1 MNFEVQNSSLWEQT
15 LFLSFCEQQALL
27 QLILGGGFFLGDRYF
42 SHMHILIV
50 TQLNTQGDPLQIS
63 RVLFLCISLLFVSV
77 LWTLPSLVPWSPE
90 TQYYLLNSW
99 SSLCSTSQGS
109 LFFVLWYPMSSKL
122 LFYIFYPFLIVRD
135 GRVNP
140 VPILLSL
147 LEAEMSLVFRHLP
160 LQ

>member
-1 MNFEVQNSSLWEQT
+1 MNFEVQTSSLWGQT
-15 LFLSFCEQQALL
+15 LFLPFCEQQALL

-63 RVLFLCISLLFVSV
+63 RVLFVYFSPLC
-77 LWTLPSLVPWSPE
+77 
-90 TQYYLLNSW
+90 
-99 SSLCSTSQGS
+99 LC
-109 LFFVLWYPMSSKL
+109 PMSSTIL
-122 LFYIFYPFLIVRD
+122 GPMVSWNSILSPQLMEFIALHLTWITVLCSVISNVFQIIILYILSIFDCTD

-140 VPILLSL
+140 VPIPLSL
-147 LEAEMSLVFRHLP
+147 LEAEMSLVFRHPP